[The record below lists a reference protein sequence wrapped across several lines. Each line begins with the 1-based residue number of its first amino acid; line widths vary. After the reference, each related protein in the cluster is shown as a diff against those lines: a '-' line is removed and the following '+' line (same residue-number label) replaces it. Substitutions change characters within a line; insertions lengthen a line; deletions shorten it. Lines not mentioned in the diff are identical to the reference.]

1 MQLSVFEL
9 ECVRGGKR
17 VFSNLSFQVGAGE
30 ALVLLG
36 PNGAGK
42 SSLLRIVAGLLRPAA
57 GRLELAGGEPERS
70 LAEQAHYLGHRDPLK
85 SSLTAMENLGFW
97 TRFLGGHD
105 GLRPPDAIAAMGLE
119 SVGELPGGYLL
130 AG

>member
-1 MQLSVFEL
+1 MRLSGSEL

-17 VFSNLSFQVGAGE
+17 VFANIGFHVGAGE
-30 ALVLLG
+30 ALLLLG

-57 GRLELAGGEPERS
+57 GRLELADGERERS

-97 TRFLGGHD
+97 ARFLGGH
-105 GLRPPDAIAAMGLE
+105 
-119 SVGELPGGYLL
+119 GG
-130 AG
+130 

>member
-42 SSLLRIVAGLLRPAA
+42 SSLLRIVAGLLRPTA

-70 LAEQAHYLGHRDPLK
+70 LAEQTHYLGHRDPLK
-85 SSLTAMENLGFW
+85 SSLTATENLGFW
-97 TRFLGGHD
+97 ARFLGGHRSK
-105 GLRPPDAIAAMGLE
+105 RPSD
-119 SVGELPGGYLL
+119 VL
-130 AG
+130 AWLGA